1 MRERIPLIFLRE
13 KVITPYSTD
22 SMNNIYLTSQEIAN
36 IMALFVKGEK
46 QWARKK
52 NIRLL
57 RETEGCL
64 KALLTFFTFSHI
76 ILLSI
81 FHRQ

>member
-46 QWARKK
+46 QWARK

-81 FHRQ
+81 FHRQQ

>member
-64 KALLTFFTFSHI
+64 KALLTFLPFL
-76 ILLSI
+76 IL
-81 FHRQ
+81 FY